1 MSDEKIGLSRK
12 ILNKTRM
19 KFGVGNLLY
28 NGDEAAFSPFHTIIV
43 RMLGGT
49 DAHLGFIGGAM
60 QSMGPLFS
68 WIGAVLLKIFR
79 YNRKAMMFAL
89 AVGAIVQAVIVT
101 LLVLASR
108 NSAMAT
114 PFLYAYLGLITLMS
128 MLTGMQQTIS
138 VSWIGDLVP
147 VHQRGWFVSAMQ
159 IISNVG
165 LILLQ
170 LIFAKLSTHAT
181 GFIACAGLMGLVF
194 LNTVVAFFLFRTV
207 PNCPSYAVNF
217 LSGKKGDRI
226 DYKYTPMWLLVWFQC
241 AWSGGRVSLNAF
253 SVAYMIDYFGFNL
266 KKIILFQMTV
276 NVVNLFMLYFMGR
289 LSDRKGIRRPL
300 MIISAACGMSM
311 LLWVSSA
318 WWGAWP
324 LFLYFVINGAAGSTH
339 WMLVNNLSL
348 EAYPAKGRPNFLSF
362 SRTVCGLFLM
372 MASTAAGFAMGGIRG
387 WSITLWGSEFNHYH
401 IFFLGCTAVT
411 ITCLLPI
418 WLLGK
423 VKLPEPDGPGKET
436 VTI

>member
-1 MSDEKIGLSRK
+1 MSEKTPELSK
-12 ILNKTRM
+12 NELNKSRF

-28 NGDEAAFSPFHTIIV
+28 NGDEAAFSPFHTIII

-60 QSMGPLFS
+60 QSVGALFA
-68 WIGAVLLKIFR
+68 WIGAVLLEKFR
-79 YNRKAMMFAL
+79 YNRKTMRVAL
-89 AVGAIVQAVIVT
+89 ACGAIVQAMVVASLVI
-101 LLVLASR
+101 ASR
-108 NSAMAT
+108 NVAWAT
-114 PFLYAYLGLITLMS
+114 PLLYVYIALITLMS
-128 MLTGMQQTIS
+128 MLTGVQSTIS

-165 LILLQ
+165 LIVLQ
-170 LIFAKLSTHAT
+170 LTFSQLAMHTT
-181 GFIACAGLMGLVF
+181 GLITCAGLMGLICINH
-194 LNTVVAFFLFRTV
+194 LLAMHLFKTV
-207 PNCPSYAVNF
+207 PDRMSQAVHF
-217 LSGKKGDRI
+217 LSKKKGDRV
-226 DYKYTPMWLLVWFQC
+226 DYKYTPLWLLVWFQC

-253 SVAYMIDYFGFNL
+253 SVAYMLDHCGFNL

-276 NVVNLFMLYFMGR
+276 NVVNLFMLYIMGR
-289 LSDRKGIRRPL
+289 FSDRKGIRRPL
-300 MIISAACGMSM
+300 MIISAVCGASM

-318 WWGAWP
+318 WLGAWP

-372 MASTAAGFAMGGIRG
+372 VASTAAGFAMGGIRG

-401 IFFLGCTAVT
+401 IFFLGCTLVT
-411 ITCLLPI
+411 ITCLIPI

-423 VKLPEPDGPGKET
+423 VKLPEPDGLGE
-436 VTI
+436 